1 MSNEKFNLRK
11 NVRISVISFVINVV
25 LVFVSYRFVIMYEGI
40 EAVGLWSLLMAW
52 GALIRIGDVG
62 MGGAILRF
70 ISTKNIEYE
79 AVEIRAFIDTGL
91 IMNFVAFL
99 ILTLLGYALVSFNLA
114 SLVHN
119 DMINQAQSVL
129 PIMFMGIFF
138 STMSAVLIAS
148 LQGVHLGYIG
158 SYLTV
163 GGNLLQI
170 FFVLLLVP
178 KMGLLGL
185 AWSQLIQFGLISLLG
200 WIFIVQKIKIGTIL
214 PVGFSFLILREMFA
228 FSLKAQVANVAN
240 GLFEPVSKILFS
252 QFGSLQGQGF
262 YELAYKTVSLT
273 RNVVVSGLFAS
284 LPTLTNLIHSN
295 LLEAQIF
302 YKKSQKHVTKAVSV
316 VMISVIVFSPLVSWV
331 WMGKFEMDYWLF
343 VVCISFGF
351 WVNTL
356 GATAYNLGLATGIM
370 KNNIMASLSMLA
382 VLVIVAYL
390 LGYFYQSV
398 GVGIATGMSLAFG
411 GLLIKR
417 LNEQLI
423 FMKSKIVEIK

>member
-1 MSNEKFNLRK
+1 MNNEKFNLLK
-11 NVRISVISFVINVV
+11 NVRISVISFIVNIV
-25 LVFVSYRFVIMYEGI
+25 LVFVSYRLVITYEGI

-214 PVGFSFLILREMFA
+214 QVGFSFLILREMFA

-370 KNNIMASLSMLA
+370 KNNIMVSLSMLA
-382 VLVIVAYL
+382 ALVIVAYL

-411 GLLIKR
+411 GSLIKR